1 MVVEITNQESSIMA
15 LDIGDVRVGVAL
27 ASVSSLMP
35 APLVTLANDE
45 QLLINLKVQIA
56 KYHVKQLIIGLPRSM
71 DGQETSQTIKVRTVA
86 RELSQKLGL
95 LVHFQD
101 EFLSSVNAENLL
113 RTGKKAYSKADIDK
127 LSASIILRD
136 YINSSE

>member
-1 MVVEITNQESSIMA
+1 MVVEITDQESNIMA

-27 ASVSSLMP
+27 ASVTSLMP

-45 QLLINLKVQIA
+45 QLLINLKAQIV

-71 DGQETSQTIKVRTVA
+71 DGQETSQTIKVRILA